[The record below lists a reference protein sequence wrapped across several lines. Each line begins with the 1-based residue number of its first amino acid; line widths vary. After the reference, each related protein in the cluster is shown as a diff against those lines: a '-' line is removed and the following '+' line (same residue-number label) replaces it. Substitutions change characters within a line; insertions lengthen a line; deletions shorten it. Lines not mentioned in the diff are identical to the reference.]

1 MMIANANHLSVAVF
15 ADGVVPTLLFP
26 FSPHGNRS
34 EMGSCQGASTA
45 RPDPPRDRGALRSAK
60 QESEADAAKPKNDAM
75 PKNLFLPAAWVREQ
89 QEYQP
94 PPTRSI
100 VISPSDGRWD
110 D

>member
-1 MMIANANHLSVAVF
+1 MIANANHLSVAVF

-26 FSPHGNRS
+26 FSPHGKRS

-45 RPDPPRDRGALRSAK
+45 RPDPPRPRH
-60 QESEADAAKPKNDAM
+60 QADAAKPKNAAM
-75 PKNLFLPAAWVREQ
+75 PKNAFTPAAWVREQ

-100 VISPSDGRWD
+100 EISPSDGRWD